1 VEAKAYKD
9 HLEVEMGKNQELN
22 RRYVELEL
30 ENKSLK
36 QDNHALNLQLKVKEG
51 FDKKFG
57 YHHNQDHEKLEHEKY
72 RIMTSFQN

>member
-9 HLEVEMGKNQELN
+9 HLEVEMGKNQEMN

-36 QDNHALNLQLKVKEG
+36 QDNHALSIQLKVKEG

-57 YHHNQDHEKLEHEKY
+57 GYHNQDSEKLEHEKY
-72 RIMTSFQN
+72 SFL